1 MKIVFSQKTAKK
13 IPYKSKNQGFTLLEL
28 LVAMVI
34 FSLMSV
40 MAYGG
45 LSNVITGNDVI
56 ANQEKQLKEL
66 QRTMMFLERDMR
78 QLVPRPRSTG
88 FNQFSKSFEYGLDS
102 DGLIEFT
109 RAGNPNPI
117 GLKRSSLQR
126 VRYDLEEKALIR
138 KTWALVDHIDMEPTT
153 MKLLN
158 DVESFELRLLDKQNE
173 WQENWKELKE
183 IPRAVEINIEHKR
196 WGKITRL
203 IPVQ

>member
-1 MKIVFSQKTAKK
+1 MRIQQKHH
-13 IPYKSKNQGFTLLEL
+13 QGFTLLEL

-45 LSNVITGNDVI
+45 LSNVITGNEVI
-56 ANQEKQLKEL
+56 SNQEKQLKEL

-78 QLVPRPRSTG
+78 
-88 FNQFSKSFEYGLDS
+88 
-102 DGLIEFT
+102 
-109 RAGNPNPI
+109 AGNPNPI
-117 GLKRSSLQR
+117 GMKRSSLQR
-126 VRYDLEEKALIR
+126 VRYDIEDKTLIR
-138 KTWALVDHIDMEPTT
+138 KTWAIIDHIDLEPSS

-158 DVESFELRLLDKQNE
+158 DIETFELRLLDTNNQ
-173 WQENWKELKE
+173 WQENWKELRE
-183 IPRAVEINIEHKR
+183 IPKAVEINIDHKQ

>member
-1 MKIVFSQKTAKK
+1 MKHD
-13 IPYKSKNQGFTLLEL
+13 KSNNQGFTLLEL

-45 LSNVITGNDVI
+45 LSNVITGNEVI
-56 ANQEKQLKEL
+56 ATQEKRLKEL

-78 QLVPRPRSTG
+78 QLVPRPRTIG
-88 FNQFSKSFEYGLDS
+88 FNQYSKAFEYGLDS

-117 GLKRSSLQR
+117 AMKRSSLQR
-126 VRYDLEEKALIR
+126 VRYDLEEKTLVR
-138 KTWALVDHIDMEPTT
+138 KTWALVDHIDLDPTS
-153 MKLLN
+153 MKLLK
-158 DVESFELRLLDKQNE
+158 DIEIFELRLLDKNNE

-183 IPRAVEINIEHKR
+183 VPKAVEINIDHKQ

>member
-1 MKIVFSQKTAKK
+1 MK
-13 IPYKSKNQGFTLLEL
+13 YKQQYKNLGFTLLEL

-45 LSNVITGNDVI
+45 LSNVITGNEVI
-56 ANQEKQLKEL
+56 AKQEKQLKEL

-88 FNQFSKSFEYGLDS
+88 FNEFAKAFEYGLDS
-102 DGLIEFT
+102 EGLVEFT

-126 VRYDLEEKALIR
+126 VRYDIEEKTLVR
-138 KTWALVDHIDMEPTT
+138 KTWALVDHINLEPTT
-153 MKLLN
+153 MNLLK
-158 DVESFELRLLDKQNE
+158 DIESFELRLLDRNNQ

-183 IPRAVEINIEHKR
+183 IPRAVEINIDHKQ
-196 WGKITRL
+196 WGKIQRL

>member
-1 MKIVFSQKTAKK
+1 MNISLRHS
-13 IPYKSKNQGFTLLEL
+13 SKNQGFTLLEL

-34 FSLMSV
+34 FSLMSA

-45 LSNVITGNDVI
+45 LYNVITGNEVI
-56 ANQEKQLKEL
+56 AAQEQRLKEL

-78 QLVPRPRSTG
+78 QIVPRPRATG
-88 FNQFSKSFEYGLDS
+88 FNEFSKSFEYGLDS
-102 DGLIEFT
+102 DGLVEFS

-126 VRYDLEEKALIR
+126 VRYDLEDKTLIR
-138 KTWALVDHIDMEPTT
+138 KTWPIIDHIDLEPNSTD
-153 MKLLN
+153 LLKEI
-158 DVESFELRLLDKQNE
+158 ESFELRLLDKNNQ

-183 IPRAVEINIEHKR
+183 IPKAIEINIEHEQ

>member
-1 MKIVFSQKTAKK
+1 MRTRISHQSNNSNNK
-13 IPYKSKNQGFTLLEL
+13 GFTLLEL

-45 LSNVITGNDVI
+45 LSNVITGNEVI
-56 ANQEKQLKEL
+56 SSQEKRLKEL
-66 QRTMMFLERDMR
+66 QRTMMFFERDMR

-88 FNQFSKSFEYGLDS
+88 FNQFAKSFDYGLDA
-102 DGLIEFT
+102 DGLLEFS

-117 GLKRSSLQR
+117 GMKRSSLQR
-126 VRYDLEEKALIR
+126 VRYDLEEKTLVRKSWALI
-138 KTWALVDHIDMEPTT
+138 DHIDLEPTS
-153 MKLLN
+153 MNLLK
-158 DVESFELRLLDKQNE
+158 DIESFELRLLDKNNE

-183 IPRAVEINIEHKR
+183 IPRAVELNIEHEK

>member
-1 MKIVFSQKTAKK
+1 MINKTKLK
-13 IPYKSKNQGFTLLEL
+13 TNNTGFTLLEL

-45 LSNVITGNDVI
+45 LSNVITGNEVI
-56 ANQEKQLKEL
+56 AKQEKQLKEL

-78 QLVPRPRSTG
+78 QLVPRPRSIG
-88 FNQFSKSFEYGLDS
+88 FNEFAKAFEYGLDS
-102 DGLIEFT
+102 DGLLEFT

-126 VRYDLEEKALIR
+126 VRYDLEEKTLIR
-138 KTWALVDHIDMEPTT
+138 KTWALVDHINLEPTS

-158 DVESFELRLLDKQNE
+158 DVESFELRLLDKNNE
-173 WQENWKELKE
+173 WQENWKELKDT
-183 IPRAVEINIEHKR
+183 PRAVEINIEHKH
-196 WGKITRL
+196 WGKIQRL
-203 IPVQ
+203 IPVH

>member
-1 MKIVFSQKTAKK
+1 MKTSMKQK
-13 IPYKSKNQGFTLLEL
+13 SHNQGFTLLEL

-45 LSNVITGNDVI
+45 LSNVITGNEVI

-66 QRTMMFLERDMR
+66 QRTMMFLERDIR
-78 QLVPRPRSTG
+78 QLVPRPRSIG
-88 FNQFSKSFEYGLDS
+88 FNQFSRSFEYGLDS

-109 RAGNPNPI
+109 RAGSPNPI

-126 VRYDLEEKALIR
+126 VRYDIDEKTLIR
-138 KTWALVDHIDMEPTT
+138 KTWALVDHFDLEPTS

-158 DVESFELRLLDKQNE
+158 NIESFELRLLNKNNE
-173 WQENWKELKE
+173 WQENWTELKD
-183 IPRAVEINIEHKR
+183 IPKAVEINIEHKN

>member
-1 MKIVFSQKTAKK
+1 MRIQQKHH
-13 IPYKSKNQGFTLLEL
+13 QGFTLLEL

-45 LSNVITGNDVI
+45 LSNVITGNEVI
-56 ANQEKQLKEL
+56 SNQEKQLKEL

-88 FNQFSKSFEYGLDS
+88 FNQFAKSFEYGLDS
-102 DGLIEFT
+102 EGLIEFS

-117 GLKRSSLQR
+117 GMKRSSLQR
-126 VRYDLEEKALIR
+126 VRYDIEDKTLIR
-138 KTWALVDHIDMEPTT
+138 KTWAIIDHIDLEPSS

-158 DVESFELRLLDKQNE
+158 DIETFELRLLDTNNQ
-173 WQENWKELKE
+173 WQENWKELRE
-183 IPRAVEINIEHKR
+183 IPKAVEINIDHKQ